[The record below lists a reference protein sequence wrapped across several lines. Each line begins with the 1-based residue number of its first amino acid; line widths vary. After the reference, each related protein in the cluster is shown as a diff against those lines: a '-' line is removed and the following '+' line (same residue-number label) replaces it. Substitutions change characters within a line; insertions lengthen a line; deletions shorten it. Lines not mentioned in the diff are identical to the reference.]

1 MSQQINLYNTAL
13 KAPPQRFG
21 ADVVVGGLAAT
32 ALVVVATSVWT
43 QVRTHQLKQ
52 EVASVRASQA
62 EEKQRLSASLASLP
76 SSTSQAG
83 ALEQQLAQ
91 SDAALLQRRAVLD
104 ELTRGRLDDR
114 HRRSVLLRRV
124 AQTVPKSV
132 WLTQVDIDDS
142 RLELQGRTLEPE
154 SLRPW
159 LAQLAADPILPG
171 QPLAALKIERDTA
184 GGTATPGVQDPW
196 IFTMVSKPELS
207 AHTVADAS
215 GAVR

>member
-21 ADVVVGGLAAT
+21 AEVVVAGLAAT

-43 QVRTHQLKQ
+43 QVLTHQLTR
-52 EVASVRASQA
+52 EVTSVRAGQS
-62 EEKQRLSASLASLP
+62 EDKQRLSATLASLP
-76 SSTSQAG
+76 SSTSQAD

-91 SDAALLQRRAVLD
+91 VEASLLQRRAVLD
-104 ELTRGRLDDR
+104 ELTRGRLDDS

-132 WLTQVDIDDS
+132 WLTKIDIDES
-142 RLELQGRTLEPE
+142 RLELHGRTLEPE

-171 QPLAALKIERDTA
+171 QPLASLKIERDTT
-184 GGTATPGVQDPW
+184 GGTATPGSQEPW
-196 IFTMVSKPELS
+196 IFTMVSKPVLS
-207 AHTVADAS
+207 THTVAYAS